1 MKLSLLMLS
10 TRSIAVRA
18 LSWSEAI
25 EDQCWRRSL
34 RASNISSLSPKHD
47 IVSLDLASEFDGND
61 DSLSK
66 DCLLDDLEQS

>member
-1 MKLSLLMLS
+1 MF
-10 TRSIAVRA
+10 
-18 LSWSEAI
+18 
-25 EDQCWRRSL
+25 L

-47 IVSLDLASEFDGND
+47 IVSLDLASEFDGDD